1 MTGSPAADNPEL
13 EQLNQD
19 LIAAAWRND
28 LAAMRELLAAGA
40 DVNAQDHTQ
49 QSAYLIAT
57 SEGYLELLELTL
69 ADGADLD
76 AKDSYFGT
84 GLIRAADR
92 GHFQIVG
99 RLLRAGST
107 VNHVNNLGW
116 TALHEAVILGDGG
129 QRHVDSVRLLVAAG
143 ADVRLPSATDDITPL
158 EHAES
163 RGFSTIAATLRA
175 AIDADSPDSPDS
187 PATDRTDTTDG
198 TGADGILAAVASG
211 DADAVVLAL
220 RAGESATTLDPDGR
234 TPLELAR
241 EQAHDDIVR
250 ILAALTA

>member
-28 LAAMRELLAAGA
+28 LAATRELLAAGA

-49 QSAYLIAT
+49 QSAFLIAT
-57 SEGYLELLELTL
+57 SEGYLELLELAL

-92 GHFQIVG
+92 GHYQIVG

-129 QRHVDSVRLLVAAG
+129 QRHADTVRLLVAAG
-143 ADVRLPSATDDITPL
+143 ADVRLPSAKDDITPL
-158 EHAES
+158 QHAES

-175 AIDADSPDSPDS
+175 AIDADSADSADSPT
-187 PATDRTDTTDG
+187 TDRTDR

-220 RAGESATTLDPDGR
+220 RAGESAATLDPDGR
-234 TPLELAR
+234 TPLELAQ

-250 ILAALTA
+250 ILGALTA